1 VHPFATLRQFV
12 RNLTGDSDDVLVRH
26 LLDQF
31 DATTQGVEL
40 VRALAAGEVSP
51 AEGEQRM
58 DTLES
63 AGDDARRALLVA
75 LRQTLAAPMDREDLN
90 RVSRS
95 VDDVLDNLRDLV
107 REFRLYE
114 FVEEPLLHDGV
125 GHLAA
130 GLAKLR
136 DATAVL
142 LEQPEDTARHAAE
155 SKKNDVRVSYQRAM
169 ATLLTAGDE
178 VDTRLLRRRELLRR
192 LDITGLRLSEAA
204 DALADGAVKR
214 SH

>member
-1 VHPFATLRQFV
+1 VRPFTQLRQFV
-12 RNLTGDSDDVLVRH
+12 RNLTGGSDDVLVRH

-31 DATTQGVEL
+31 DATSRGVEL
-40 VRALAAGEVSP
+40 VRALAAGDISP
-51 AEGEQRM
+51 AEGEGRM
-58 DTLES
+58 DALET

-107 REFRLYE
+107 REFRLYG
-114 FVEEPLLHDGV
+114 FVEEPLLRDGV

-142 LEQPEDTARHAAE
+142 MEQPEDTARHAAE
-155 SKKNDVRVSYQRAM
+155 SKKNDVRRSYQQAM
-169 ATLLTAGDE
+169 AALLTAGDA

-192 LDITGLRLSEAA
+192 LDITGLRLAEAA

>member
-1 VHPFATLRQFV
+1 MRPFTQLRQFV
-12 RNLTGDSDDVLVRH
+12 RNLTGGSDDVLVRH

-31 DATTQGVEL
+31 DATSRGVEL
-40 VRALAAGEVSP
+40 VRALAAGDISP
-51 AEGEQRM
+51 AEGEGRM
-58 DTLES
+58 DALET

-107 REFRLYE
+107 REFRLYG
-114 FVEEPLLHDGV
+114 FVEEPLLRDGV

-142 LEQPEDTARHAAE
+142 MEQPEDTARHAAE
-155 SKKNDVRVSYQRAM
+155 SKKNDVRRSYQQAM
-169 ATLLTAGDE
+169 AALLTAGDA

-192 LDITGLRLSEAA
+192 LDITGLRLAEAA